1 MSLLFCGEKNMN
13 YIEKLQNIVKKNKSN
28 LVVGLDPDLDKI
40 PAVFLKYKNP
50 VAEFN
55 KLIIESSKDIVA
67 GYKPNVAFY
76 ECLFEQGVEAIRET
90 VKVIPD
96 ELLKICDA
104 KRGDMGNT
112 AEYYARTYFD
122 NYNFDSITM
131 SPYMGVD
138 SVSPFLERKNKAV
151 YILALTSNP
160 GAGDFQRLRSDGKE
174 LFEIVME
181 KSLEWNSNDNV
192 GFVIGANHTD
202 ELDKF
207 TSAHPEISLLIPGI
221 GAQANDLSG
230 LLDSLHTKNFVINS
244 SRGIIYSASKNCSET
259 EFADSV
265 REAVI
270 KLNSSINER
279 MFA

>member
-1 MSLLFCGEKNMN
+1 MN
-13 YIEKLQNIVKKNKSN
+13 YIKKLQNIINKNSSN

-40 PAVFLKYKNP
+40 PDLFLKYKNP

-76 ECLFEQGVEAIRET
+76 ECLGEQGVEAIRET
-90 VKVIPD
+90 VKAIPED
-96 ELLKICDA
+96 LMKICDA

-122 NYNFDSITM
+122 IYDFDSITV

-138 SVSPFLERKNKAV
+138 SVSPFLERKNKSV

-160 GAGDFQRLRSDGKE
+160 GGNDFQRLKIGDKF

-181 KSLEWNSNDNV
+181 KCLEWNNNDNV
-192 GFVIGANHTD
+192 GFVIGANHTE

-207 TSAHPEISLLIPGI
+207 TKAHPEISLLIPGI
-221 GAQANDLSG
+221 GAQANDLDK
-230 LLDSLHTKNFVINS
+230 LLNSLHTNNFVINS
-244 SRGIIYSASKNCSET
+244 SRGIIYSAPKDCSES
-259 EFADSV
+259 EFAESV
-265 REAVI
+265 RNAVND
-270 KLNSSINER
+270 LNISINEKLTD
-279 MFA
+279 